1 MPNTRIPGKII
12 LSGSIPTTALSGGVV
27 SSSAQINTGSFSGS
41 ISNAESASFSTTAS
55 FAASAA
61 GTLSNAEI
69 LFYSNF

>member
-41 ISNAESASFSTTAS
+41 ITNSETAS
-55 FAASAA
+55 LAATVL
-61 GTLSNAEI
+61 GLSNAEV